1 MAFINALL
9 FGAGGLS
16 WNPAPAPSSCVA
28 SGPEVGWAQNCL
40 RDTSEKT
47 KNASYQGGWAN
58 PPACCF

>member
-47 KNASYQGGWAN
+47 KNASYQGGVG
-58 PPACCF
+58 